1 MEVNAGSERAS
12 CVLTLPA
19 QFLFVGVV
27 SGPLK
32 NISPARFITLFAME
46 MRGAMAGVG
55 VATTALGTTKW
66 FRCGRLLVSLL
77 RRKFIAG
84 GVLSA
89 ILTTSPLC
97 FSAAIALTKVIGLVV
112 PSTAR

>member
-46 MRGAMAGVG
+46 IRGAVAVVK
-55 VATTALGTTKW
+55 VATTAVGTTKW
-66 FRCGRLLVSLL
+66 FRCGRLLVLLL
-77 RRKFIAG
+77 RGRKFTAG

-89 ILTTSPLC
+89 ILTTSPAPRFL
-97 FSAAIALTKVIGLVV
+97 AAIAL
-112 PSTAR
+112 AY